1 MKSKIKYDS
10 KNGSPYYNHGEIIED
25 GESYDTWYGANY
37 IYITADDI
45 GRIKN
50 GAMFY
55 YTDGEYAYC
64 LVYKEDGEGDEFEA
78 EMNRQMNELGIP
90 EPQNIL
96 ISPEQAK
103 RLNLTDKDKEVAD
116 KAAKLI
122 ARDYGEV
129 LKKLGEE

>member
-1 MKSKIKYDS
+1 MND
-10 KNGSPYYNHGEIIED
+10 
-25 GESYDTWYGANY
+25 
-37 IYITADDI
+37 
-45 GRIKN
+45 
-50 GAMFY
+50 
-55 YTDGEYAYC
+55 
-64 LVYKEDGEGDEFEA
+64 DEFEA

-103 RLNLTDKDKEVAD
+103 RLNLTDKDKEVAA

-129 LKKLGEE
+129 IKKLGEA